1 VVHPALT
8 SGAVVRLAESEAGE
22 GVERAL
28 RSALGDGSLRLYYR
42 LETEDAWVDAQG
54 VRCGPA
60 GEDGNRSLTV
70 VERGPDAIALLEH
83 DEALA
88 GAPGLRVAC
97 EAVAAQMDGERWIA
111 TLRARV
117 RGLVATEQRLRD
129 VFEAVELMAIAIDL
143 DGTMTY
149 VNPFTER
156 LSGWTRGQLL
166 GRNWFETFRSG
177 RESFLERV
185 RAGEFPP
192 RDKSTVIIRSGE
204 RREIDWYNVALRDES
219 GVVNGIL
226 GIGRDVT
233 GELRALRSLEAAE
246 RRMRDVFET
255 VQLLAVQVALDGRI
269 TYVNEYLVR
278 MSGWTQDELIGRN
291 WFETFQT
298 GSEGEF
304 ERARAGNVAAN
315 NQTELVLR
323 SGERRTIDW
332 YNVPLRDDHGE
343 LVGIVGVGRDITDQL
358 RAEQEVLELAAEH
371 AALERV
377 ATEVARGLEGDAV
390 FRLVA
395 EQAGRLVGADGC
407 TLLRFQADEQAL
419 ILSNWSDVAA
429 DRVTQEGVVVPIAAG
444 PAMAATFRSGR
455 PERSDEGP
463 EADGRPNPTGGEEA
477 IRSAVAAPIMVTGGM
492 WGTLVAWRVTDEPL
506 PADTE
511 RRLGAFSSLVG
522 TAIANADART
532 ALAES
537 RKRIVAAG
545 DEARRRLE
553 RNLHDGAQQRFVSL
567 SLSLRLTLARLE
579 QDPAGAAELLRSAA
593 EELGKGLEELRELA
607 RGIHPAV
614 LTERGLGAA
623 VDNLVTRSPLPVEVD
638 GLPDRRLPADVEAA
652 AYYVVS
658 EALTN
663 VARYARASRATV
675 SITLDG
681 GIARVEV
688 ADDGRGGAAPG
699 RGSGL
704 RGLADR
710 VDAIGGRLEV
720 ESPAGGGTRI
730 RAILPCGERGDEGAG

>member
-1 VVHPALT
+1 V
-8 SGAVVRLAESEAGE
+8 
-22 GVERAL
+22 
-28 RSALGDGSLRLYYR
+28 
-42 LETEDAWVDAQG
+42 
-54 VRCGPA
+54 
-60 GEDGNRSLTV
+60 
-70 VERGPDAIALLEH
+70 
-83 DEALA
+83 
-88 GAPGLRVAC
+88 
-97 EAVAAQMDGERWIA
+97 
-111 TLRARV
+111 
-117 RGLVATEQRLRD
+117 
-129 VFEAVELMAIAIDL
+129 
-143 DGTMTY
+143 
-149 VNPFTER
+149 
-156 LSGWTRGQLL
+156 LL
-166 GRNWFETFRSG
+166 GRNWFKTFRSG

-192 RDKSTVIIRSGE
+192 RDKSTVLIRSGE
-204 RREIDWYNVALRDES
+204 PRQIEWYNVPLRDE
-219 GVVNGIL
+219 GGRVNGVL
-226 GIGRDVT
+226 GLGRDVT
-233 GELRALRSLEAAE
+233 GELQALRSLEASE
-246 RRMRDVFET
+246 RRMRDVLET

-278 MSGWTQDELIGRN
+278 LSGWTQEELVGRS

-298 GSEGEF
+298 GSEEEF
-304 ERARAGNVAAN
+304 ERARAGNISPN

-323 SGERRTIDW
+323 SGETRTIDW
-332 YNVPLRDDHGE
+332 YNVPLLDDRGD

-377 ATEVARGLEGDAV
+377 ATEVARGLQGEAV

-395 EQAGRLVGADGC
+395 EQAGKLVGADGC
-407 TLLRFQADEQAL
+407 TLLRFQPGEQAL
-419 ILSNWSDVAA
+419 ILSNWSDVAP
-429 DRVTQEGVVVPIAAG
+429 DRETREGVSVPIASG
-444 PAMAATFRSGR
+444 PAMAATYRSGR
-455 PERSDEGP
+455 PERSDE
-463 EADGRPNPTGGEEA
+463 AVGRPNPVGGEEA
-477 IRSAVAAPIMVTGGM
+477 IRSAVAASVVVNRAM

-511 RRLGAFSSLVG
+511 RRLGAFSSLIG

-567 SLSLRLTLARLE
+567 SLSLRLTQARLE
-579 QDPAGAAELLRSAA
+579 QDPAEATQLLRSAA
-593 EELGKGLEELRELA
+593 EELSKGLEELRELA

-614 LTERGLGAA
+614 LTDRGLHAA
-623 VDNLVTRSPLPVEVD
+623 VDNLAARSPLPVDVS
-638 GLPDRRLPADVEAA
+638 GLPDERLPADVEAA

-663 VARYARASRATV
+663 VARYADASSATV
-675 SITLDG
+675 SISFADG
-681 GIARVEV
+681 VARVEV
-688 ADDGRGGAAPG
+688 TDDGSGGADPS

-720 ESPAGGGTRI
+720 ESPAGAGTCV
-730 RAILPCGERGDEGAG
+730 RAVLPCGPRGNGH